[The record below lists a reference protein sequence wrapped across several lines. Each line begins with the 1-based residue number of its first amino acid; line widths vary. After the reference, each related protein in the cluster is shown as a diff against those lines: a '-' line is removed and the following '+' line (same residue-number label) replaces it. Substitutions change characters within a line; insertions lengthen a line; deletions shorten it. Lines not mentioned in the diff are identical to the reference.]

1 VLTQGVLFFPVTPFG
16 ADGAIDESLF
26 ERHVVEGLAHGP
38 GAVFAACGAGEL
50 HALSTEE
57 HAKIANRAVKA
68 VAGNRP
74 VYVGAGGP
82 LPTAIAMCHAAA
94 KSGADGVLV
103 LPPYLVSA
111 PQKGL
116 IEYVAQVAAA
126 SPIPVI
132 VYARANARFTV
143 EAAVQIANIDNVLGF
158 KDGIGDIELIQR
170 IMISVRRASS
180 RPFLFLNGL
189 PTAELSAA
197 AYRGMNVPIYSSGV
211 FAFAPEIATAFW
223 KALSNGQAGLV
234 EALLSD
240 FYAPFATLRD
250 QAAGFAVSL
259 IKAGV
264 RARGLPVGPVR
275 APLIDP
281 TPEQIQQLESLLER
295 GLHVA
300 ARANEFSEIA

>member
-1 VLTQGVLFFPVTPFG
+1 VLTQGVLFFPVTPFA
-16 ADGAIDESLF
+16 ADGTVDESVF
-26 ERHVVEGLAHGP
+26 ERHVVDGLAHGP
-38 GAVFAACGAGEL
+38 GAVFAVCGAGEL
-50 HALSTEE
+50 HALSKEE
-57 HAKIANRAVKA
+57 HAKVANRAVKA
-68 VAGNRP
+68 VAGKRP

-82 LPTAIAMCHAAA
+82 LPTAIEMCHAAA
-94 KSGADGVLV
+94 KSGADGVLL

-116 IEYVAQVAAA
+116 IDYVAQVAAG

-143 EAAVQIANIDNVLGF
+143 EAAVQIANIHNVLGF
-158 KDGIGDIELIQR
+158 KDGVGDIELIQR
-170 IMISVRRASS
+170 IMISVRRATS

-223 KALSNGQAGLV
+223 NALSKGQTCLV

-240 FYAPFATLRD
+240 FYAPFAALRD
-250 QAAGFAVSL
+250 QAPGFAVSL

-281 TPEQIQQLESLLER
+281 TSEQIQHLKMLLER
-295 GLHVA
+295 GLRIA
-300 ARANEFSEIA
+300 ARTKDLMR

>member
-1 VLTQGVLFFPVTPFG
+1 MLGQGVLFFPVTPFG
-16 ADGAIDESLF
+16 AGGGIDEMMF
-26 ERHVVEGLAHGP
+26 ERHVVDGLAHQP

-50 HALSTEE
+50 HALSKEE

-68 VAGNRP
+68 VAGKRP
-74 VYVGAGGP
+74 VYLGAGGA

-94 KSGADGVLV
+94 SSGADGVLL

-111 PQKGL
+111 PQNGL
-116 IEYVAQVAAA
+116 VQYVAQVAAG
-126 SPIPVI
+126 SPIPLI

-143 EAAVQIANIDNVLGF
+143 EAAVQIANIDNVVGF

-170 IMISVRRASS
+170 IMISVRSATS

-197 AYRGMNVPIYSSGV
+197 AYSGMNIPIYSSGV

-223 KALSNGQAGLV
+223 CGLSNGQSDVV
-234 EALLSD
+234 EALLSS
-240 FYAPFATLRD
+240 FYAPFAALRD
-250 QAAGFAVSL
+250 QAAGLTVSL

-275 APLIDP
+275 APLVDP
-281 TPEQIQQLESLLER
+281 TPEQMQHLELLLED
-295 GLHVA
+295 GLQIA
-300 ARANEFSEIA
+300 ARANDLTR

>member
-1 VLTQGVLFFPVTPFG
+1 MLTQGVLFFPVTPFD
-16 ADGAIDESLF
+16 ADGGIDESLF
-26 ERHVVEGLAHGP
+26 ERHVVDGLAHGP

-50 HALSTEE
+50 HALSKEE
-57 HAKIANRAVKA
+57 HAKIANRAVEA
-68 VAGNRP
+68 AAGKRP
-74 VYVGAGGP
+74 VYLGAGGP

-94 KSGADGVLV
+94 KSGADGVLL

-116 IEYVAQVAAA
+116 IDYVAQVAAA
-126 SPIPVI
+126 SPVPVI

-170 IMISVRRASS
+170 IMISVRRTTS

-189 PTAELSAA
+189 PTAELSAV
-197 AYRGMNVPIYSSGV
+197 AYRGMNVPIYSSGI
-211 FAFAPEIATAFW
+211 FAFAPEISTAFW
-223 KALSNGQAGLV
+223 NALSNGQAGLV
-234 EALLSD
+234 EALLLD
-240 FYAPFATLRD
+240 FYAPFAALRD
-250 QAAGFAVSL
+250 QAPGFAVSL

-281 TPEQIQQLESLLER
+281 TSEQIQHLEMLLER
-295 GLHVA
+295 GLHIA
-300 ARANEFSEIA
+300 ARAKDLTR